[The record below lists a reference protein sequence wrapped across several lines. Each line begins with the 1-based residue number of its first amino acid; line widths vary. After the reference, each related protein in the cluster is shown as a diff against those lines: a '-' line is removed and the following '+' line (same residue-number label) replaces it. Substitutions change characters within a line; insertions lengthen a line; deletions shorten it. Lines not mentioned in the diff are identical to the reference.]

1 MTTAPSDVDLAAYV
15 DVMRRL
21 LAHGGYERTGRAV
34 EAKKWDVEHI
44 VAYLEANGRPDRRNA
59 VHVAGSKGKGSV
71 STITEAI
78 LREAITAE
86 GGHTLLIT
94 SPDLHTARERI
105 AIDGRPIDHATF
117 TRLANRVLDNPTAER
132 NPASAHVF
140 IINPLHG
147 GAVDGLFTTHPKTA
161 NRIAALRAM
170 AGATAR
176 GPWG

>member
-1 MTTAPSDVDLAAYV
+1 MTPAAIV
-15 DVMRRL
+15 WVSCASM
-21 LAHGGYERTGRAV
+21 AEREGQRVVAV
-34 EAKKWDVEHI
+34 PGAEI
-44 VAYLEANGRPDRRNA
+44 SGRPLWLA
-59 VHVAGSKGKGSV
+59 SALEKLEMG
-71 STITEAI
+71 AQ
-78 LREAITAE
+78 
-86 GGHTLLIT
+86 
-94 SPDLHTARERI
+94 RI
-105 AIDGRPIDHATF
+105 
-117 TRLANRVLDNPTAER
+117 DNPTAER